1 MTDNRELPRQ
11 IVVTPTK
18 SVGISIILTVLF
30 GPLGMFYS
38 TIWGAIIMLIISGV
52 IGVVT
57 FGYGLMITHPICVI
71 WGRSLLIHTT
81 INFLKVSGS
90 PDSPQYKL

>member
-38 TIWGAIIMLIISGV
+38 TIWGAIIMLIIY
-52 IGVVT
+52 GVVGMVT
-57 FGYGLMITHPICVI
+57 LGYGLMITHPICVI
-71 WGRSLLIHTT
+71 WGALAAHSYNKKLLEGFRLT
-81 INFLKVSGS
+81 
-90 PDSPQYKL
+90 

>member
-1 MTDNRELPRQ
+1 MTNYNDLPRQ

-38 TIWGAIIMLIISGV
+38 TIPGAIIMLIVWS
-52 IGVVT
+52 VVGLVT
-57 FGYGLMITHPICVI
+57 LGYGLIITHPICVI
-71 WGRSLLIHTT
+71 WGALATHSYNKKLLEG
-81 INFLKVSGS
+81 LRLSSGI
-90 PDSPQYKL
+90 YV